1 MNRKVLFHLLF
12 ALALV
17 VQGACTRQT
26 PPAEAPGDL
35 AQTGA
40 DEMDPAVDDSVDM
53 VLRVRQTSRLYTAEY
68 QVHKI
73 ITHADV
79 KHLKATLLGHE
90 YDTRLSL
97 GDRKVAI
104 PIDVTLQAYIDFSTF
119 HETQIRR
126 SADGR
131 HLHIIL
137 PDPKVVVV
145 ASKVDHESVRQ
156 FTDLLRSDFS
166 DEELA
171 DFTAQGVRSILR
183 QVPEL
188 GILHTARDN
197 AAAILIPMFAA
208 LGYEQE
214 NILITFRKEFTEQ
227 DLPFYT
233 TDSPP
238 RDSPPALPVREGA
251 NTFKK

>member
-12 ALALV
+12 CLLLLIP
-17 VQGACTRQT
+17 GACIRQT
-26 PPAEAPGDL
+26 TPTEATESLG
-35 AQTGA
+35 
-40 DEMDPAVDDSVDM
+40 EMDAAVDDSVDM
-53 VLRVRQTSRLYTAEY
+53 VLRVRQTSQLYTAEY
-68 QVHKI
+68 QIHKI

-119 HETQIRR
+119 HETQIQR

-145 ASKVDHESVRQ
+145 SSKVDHESTRQ

-171 DFTAQGVRSILR
+171 DFTAQGVRSILL
-183 QVPEL
+183 QVPQL
-188 GILHTARDN
+188 GILNTARDN

-214 NILITFRKEFTEQ
+214 NILITSRKEFTEK

-233 TDSPP
+233 
-238 RDSPPALPVREGA
+238 DSPPALPVREGA

>member
-1 MNRKVLFHLLF
+1 MNRNVLFHLLSCLLLLF
-12 ALALV
+12 L
-17 VQGACTRQT
+17 GACIRQT
-26 PPAEAPGDL
+26 TSTEATESHGV
-35 AQTGA
+35 
-40 DEMDPAVDDSVDM
+40 MDVAVDDSVDM
-53 VLRVRQTSRLYTAEY
+53 VLRIRQTSRLYTAEY
-68 QVHKI
+68 QIHKI

-119 HETQIRR
+119 HETQIQR

-131 HLHIIL
+131 YLHIIL

-145 ASKVDHESVRQ
+145 SSKVDHESTRQ

-171 DFTAQGVRSILR
+171 DFTSQGVRSILL
-183 QVPEL
+183 QVPQL

-214 NILITFRKEFTEQ
+214 NILITFRKEFTEK
-227 DLPFYT
+227 DLPFYYT
-233 TDSPP
+233 ETDSHR
-238 RDSPPALPVREGA
+238 RDSPPALPKGKE
-251 NTFKK
+251 